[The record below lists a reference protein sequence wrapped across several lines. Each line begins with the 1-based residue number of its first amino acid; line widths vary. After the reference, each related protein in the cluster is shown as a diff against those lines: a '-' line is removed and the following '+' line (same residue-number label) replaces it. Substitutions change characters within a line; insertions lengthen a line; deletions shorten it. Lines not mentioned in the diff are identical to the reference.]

1 MNALVYRRSA
11 TGNPRGLRRQ
21 AAACRR
27 YADEHGLTITH
38 TFTDIGH
45 PDAGLRA
52 VLDAAERGETSA
64 IVITDLARL
73 GRIPTDHLNITQ
85 RLQQADTEIHVAEG
99 NGSYPQGESILG
111 VMLAYA
117 EIDEEVEYALDEE
130 PDYNIDED

>member
-21 AAACRR
+21 TAACRR

-52 VLDAAERGETSA
+52 MLDAAERGETSA

-73 GRIPTDHLNITQ
+73 GRIPTDHLNTMQ
-85 RLQQADTEIHVAEG
+85 RLQHADTEVHVVEG
-99 NGSYPQGESILG
+99 NGSYPPGESILG

-117 EIDEEVEYALDEE
+117 EIDDEE
-130 PDYNIDED
+130 DYNIDED